1 MPRSTGLVLNMA
13 LFPKLNR
20 LPREAHE
27 TLFVLLVVAW
37 VLMPQVAQLQ
47 AWTSAL
53 AATLLL
59 WRGYLALSGRAL
71 PGRWWLAGLLA
82 LTLAATLLTHR
93 TLLGAEAG
101 VALVVVLLA
110 LKTLEMRARR
120 DAFVVFFLGFFAVL
134 TQFFHSQSLATAAY
148 MLVAVLGLLTAL
160 VRAHMP
166 GSAVPLRAAARTAV
180 RMAALGTPM
189 MALLFVLF
197 PRVAPLWGVADA
209 APRARSGLSATMSV
223 GSMAELALD
232 ESIAFRLRFDG
243 PEPQSGTLYFRGPV
257 LSQFDGRRWLPL
269 DDTAVAQGP
278 DGLQVQ
284 GAPLRYELTLEP
296 STHPWLMVLDA
307 TPQAPS
313 TPALQATPTSD
324 LQWRGK
330 ADTQNLRRYR
340 AQSYLQYQ
348 YGPRQWTPALRNF
361 MALPSGKNP
370 RTLQWAAQMRS
381 EPALA
386 SADASALSAHVLA
399 RLRNGEYSYTL
410 SPGLYGEDTADA
422 FWFEQK
428 AGFCEHI
435 ASAYVVVMRALG
447 VPARVV
453 TGYQG
458 AQRNAID
465 GYWAV
470 RQSDAHAWA
479 EIWQAG
485 VGWMR
490 VDPTAAVS
498 PWRVGEATRLAPPRS
513 EVVKLFTAVGPGL
526 WTSARAAWEAANN
539 RWNQWVLS
547 YGQGTQMDILKRLG
561 VASPHWEDLAY
572 LLAGVVSALG
582 LLGAAWSAWPQGRR
596 NPWQSLLDRA
606 RKRLADS
613 GLRLPPSATPRQMA
627 QAAKARWGEAAL
639 PLNQW
644 LAELEYWHY
653 GAADDA
659 ARLAR
664 LRKKWHKLPWPLK
677 QPRTVQRAK
686 A

>member
-1 MPRSTGLVLNMA
+1 MQLL
-13 LFPKLNR
+13 PKLNR
-20 LPREAHE
+20 LPREARE

-232 ESIAFRLRFDG
+232 DSIAFRLRFDG

-257 LSQFDGRRWLPL
+257 LSQLDGRRWLPA
-269 DDTAVAQGP
+269 DDAALAQVP
-278 DGLQVQ
+278 EGLQVQ

-307 TPQAPS
+307 TPEAPS
-313 TPALQATPTSD
+313 APDLQATPTKD

-361 MALPSGKNP
+361 MMLPNGKNP
-370 RTLQWAAQMRS
+370 RTLQWAAQLRA

-386 SADASALSAHVLA
+386 GADASALSERVLA
-399 RLRNGEYSYTL
+399 HLRNGEYSYTL

-422 FWFEQK
+422 FWFERK

-447 VPARVV
+447 VPARLV

-485 VGWMR
+485 VGWVR

-498 PWRVGEATRLAPPRS
+498 PWRVGEATRLAAPRS
-513 EVVKLFTAVGPGL
+513 EVVKLFTTVGPGL

-547 YGQGTQMDILKRLG
+547 YGQGTQMNLLKNLG
-561 VASPHWEDLAY
+561 FASPNWEDLGY
-572 LLAGVVSALG
+572 LLAGVVTALG
-582 LLGAAWSAWPQGRR
+582 LLGAAWSAWPLRSKD
-596 NPWQSLLDRA
+596 PWLALLLQA
-606 RKRLADS
+606 RKRLEAS
-613 GLRLPPSATPRQMA
+613 GLELAPSATPRQMA
-627 QAAKARWGEAAL
+627 QQAQDCWGDAANAL
-639 PLNQW
+639 AQW
-644 LAELEYWHY
+644 LLELE
-653 GAADDA
+653 
-659 ARLAR
+659 L
-664 LRKKWHKLPWPLK
+664 LRYSATCETVKQAQLEKKWRSLPWPQHPPGLSH
-677 QPRTVQRAK
+677 RAK
-686 A
+686 P